1 MKAILHGPRQ
11 MEDLVNRPFNE
22 WAKLTFFDLPLYTID
37 EFNIL
42 ENKGNEK
49 MSASL
54 RKSMEWFFDILQVAQ
69 LMGMRYGFT
78 HKLISEKLVGFAGTK
93 LDKNMS
99 EILEVNVRSWAK
111 YTLSYFTK
119 FF

>member
-11 MEDLVNRPFNE
+11 MEDLVNRPLNE

-49 MSASL
+49 QLSASL
-54 RKSMEWFFDILQVAQ
+54 RKSNEEWFLHILQVAQ
-69 LMGMRYGFT
+69 LMGMR
-78 HKLISEKLVGFAGTK
+78 
-93 LDKNMS
+93 
-99 EILEVNVRSWAK
+99 
-111 YTLSYFTK
+111 
-119 FF
+119 